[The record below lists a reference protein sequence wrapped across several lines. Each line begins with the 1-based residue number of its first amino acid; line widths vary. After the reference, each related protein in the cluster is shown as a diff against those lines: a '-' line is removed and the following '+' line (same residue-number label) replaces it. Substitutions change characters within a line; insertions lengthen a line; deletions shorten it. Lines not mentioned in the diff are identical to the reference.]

1 MKINRFARGRNIKR
15 SWLAVLGIVAML
27 LGMMFT
33 PGVGHV
39 QASVLGTV
47 VAWGRNLEGQTNI
60 PAGLSDVTAISA
72 GNYHNLALKND
83 GTVVAWG
90 CVTLNN
96 APCTV
101 PAGLSD
107 VTAIS
112 AGGYH
117 NLALKNDGTV
127 VAWGLNGNGQTNV
140 PDGLSGV
147 KAIAAGGWHSLAL
160 KSDGTVIA
168 WGDSFYHEADVP
180 AGLSDVIAIEAG
192 TLHSLAL
199 KGDGTVVAWGN
210 DGNGQTN
217 VPDGLSGVI
226 AISAGGY
233 HNLALKSDGTV
244 VAWGLNDDGQTNIPD
259 GLSGVKAISAGT
271 WHSLAL
277 KNEGTVVAWG
287 WNNLGQSTIPTGLS
301 GVTAIGGGDMHSLA
315 LVQTVPGSHPP
326 SALDDSYST
335 NQNTTITVV
344 APGVLSND
352 TDEDGDLLSA
362 ILVSGPGNGTLTL
375 NADGSFT
382 YTPAANYAGTDSFT
396 YKVNDGELVSNIATV
411 NIAIQYSFAGFFEPV
426 DNPGPGPRY
435 IFNSVKAGS
444 GIPVKFS
451 LEGDRS
457 LDIFSP
463 GYPTSRPVKCAT
475 AARTDPIE
483 QTVSAGNSSLNY
495 DIASDTY
502 TYVWKT
508 ENNWAGTCRVLTVQL
523 DDGTQ
528 HLAYFRFK

>member
-15 SWLAVLGIVAML
+15 SWLAVPGIVAML
-27 LGMMFT
+27 LGMMFN
-33 PGVGHV
+33 PGAGHV

-47 VAWGRNLEGQTNI
+47 VAWGSNLEGQTNI

-72 GNYHNLALKND
+72 GNYDNLVLQND

-101 PAGLSD
+101 PTGLSG

-112 AGGYH
+112 AGGVH

-147 KAIAAGGWHSLAL
+147 NAIAAGGWHSLAL
-160 KSDGTVIA
+160 KGDGTVVS
-168 WGDSFYHEADVP
+168 WGDNFYHQTDVP
-180 AGLSDVIAIEAG
+180 AGLSGVIAIDAG
-192 TLHSLAL
+192 TFHSLAL
-199 KGDGTVVAWGN
+199 KGDGTVVAWGLN
-210 DGNGQTN
+210 GNGQTN
-217 VPDGLSGVI
+217 VPAGLSSVI

-233 HNLALKSDGTV
+233 HSLALRSDGTV
-244 VAWGLNDDGQTNIPD
+244 VAWGMNDDGETDIPV

-277 KNEGTVVAWG
+277 KNDGTVAAWG
-287 WNNLGQSTIPTGLS
+287 WNSMGQSTVPAGLS
-301 GVTAIGGGDMHSLA
+301 GVTAIGAGEMHNLA
-315 LVQTVPGSHPP
+315 LVQTVPGNHYP
-326 SALDDSYST
+326 SALDDSYFT
-335 NQNTTITVV
+335 YENTALKIA

-352 TDEDGDLLSA
+352 KDEDGDLLSA
-362 ILVSGPGNGTLTL
+362 ILVSGPAHGTLSLTA
-375 NADGSFT
+375 NGSFI
-382 YTPAANYAGTDSFT
+382 YTPAANYAGTESFT
-396 YKVNDGELVSNIATV
+396 YKVSDGELVSNIATV

-426 DNPGPGPRY
+426 DNPGLSPRY
-435 IFNSVKAGS
+435 IFNSVKGGS

-451 LEGDRS
+451 LGGDQGM
-457 LDIFSP
+457 DIFSP
-463 GYPTSRPVKCAT
+463 GYPTSRPVKCTT

-508 ENNWAGTCRVLTVQL
+508 ENNWAGTCRVLTVLL